1 MVLINSHLSIG
12 HTAPYCLATTI
23 LSTLEPSLTLW
34 LHILHLCPPLEHAH
48 RCTVTAKCIVQDLV
62 GDIHCIIE
70 ATIGRSSAVMLEKP
84 NTDGVPDCVLG
95 DPDRLRGILL
105 NLYTNA
111 AKFTKRGSIAL
122 RVRVANKDYRPSP
135 AQVTAQQ
142 GRGPYARVRGDQQPS
157 SGHQSA
163 AEQNGQ
169 HQEHASWG
177 SIEGVP
183 PLKKPASAQH
193 EQPHSQS
200 MPSFFSQAPAVDSHN
215 SLLSAS
221 EAWRKGPGARAATN
235 AGMALHRGH
244 DAEDASDAVNQA
256 HSITTPVQCE
266 HLAGHTLLQHAAQA
280 IDRAAD
286 KMQAD
291 AGFSPVGTKSL
302 QRGRRQHASDFLE
315 PVKED
320 TADSVEAVSRQ
331 KAKVAEA
338 PTAVVQDAS
347 DRFCHSPQGSGQAAR
362 QHAGTPAKFSKSSS
376 GRASST
382 SVLDQQDDSSSC
394 SGGSAPS
401 DSKAPPPEA
410 DRQSAG
416 ADSRSGSQALQEGT
430 FLRDTV
436 RPRSTS
442 QQGRHSGTGRSALG
456 DRTQSNSDI
465 TESETSYRCS
475 SGSFSDYPPPL
486 RKSLSSP
493 ALQEALIT
501 GKQGANPS
509 GQRRSLGG
517 LTATSYNG
525 MSSGKATVGT
535 TVATTVQDL
544 GDGWF
549 NTVAH
554 RKAPVLVETMH
565 SDDTHHRGEVRATD
579 QVPDTKQASAFQST
593 MSPAGIARIC
603 LSHEWNVCLCLAFRL
618 ALNIILG
625 CLTLSIAHLQK
636 VLLRVPLS
644 WVALYA

>member
-1 MVLINSHLSIG
+1 MHCDCKML
-12 HTAPYCLATTI
+12 
-23 LSTLEPSLTLW
+23 
-34 LHILHLCPPLEHAH
+34 
-48 RCTVTAKCIVQDLV
+48 CIVQELV

-84 NTDGVPDCVLG
+84 NTDGVPDYVLG

-122 RVRVANKDYRPSP
+122 RVRVAKKDYRPSP
-135 AQVTAQQ
+135 AQVIAQQ
-142 GRGPYARVRGDQQPS
+142 GRGPYARVRGDQQHGS
-157 SGHQSA
+157 ANHSA

-169 HQEHASWG
+169 YQEHASWG
-177 SIEGVP
+177 SIEGVSP
-183 PLKKPASAQH
+183 QRKPAWAKP
-193 EQPHSQS
+193 EQPRSQS
-200 MPSFFSQAPAVDSHN
+200 MASAFSHAPAAASHN
-215 SLLSAS
+215 SLLHAS

-291 AGFSPVGTKSL
+291 AGLSPVGSISSL
-302 QRGRRQHASDFLE
+302 QRGRKQHASDFLE

-320 TADSVEAVSRQ
+320 TADSMEAVSRQ
-331 KAKVAEA
+331 GAKVFEPRAELQG
-338 PTAVVQDAS
+338 AVA
-347 DRFCHSPQGSGQAAR
+347 DRFCHSPQGSGQAAE
-362 QHAGTPAKFSKSSS
+362 QHAGTPAKFRKSSS

-416 ADSRSGSQALQEGT
+416 ADSRSGSQALQEDA

-436 RPRSTS
+436 RPRSAS
-442 QQGRHSGTGRSALG
+442 QQGRHSGTARSTLG
-456 DRTQSNSDI
+456 ERTQSNSDI
-465 TESETSYRCS
+465 TESDTSYRCS
-475 SGSFSDYPPPL
+475 SGSFSDYPPPM

-493 ALQEALIT
+493 ALHEALIT
-501 GKQGANPS
+501 GKQDANPA

-565 SDDTHHRGEVRATD
+565 SDETRHREEVRATD
-579 QVPDTKQASAFQST
+579 QVPDAKQIAFQGP
-593 MSPAGIARIC
+593 MSPAGIAPSC
-603 LSHEWNVCLCLAFRL
+603 LWMNGMFAM
-618 ALNIILG
+618 ALEL
-625 CLTLSIAHLQK
+625 LST
-636 VLLRVPLS
+636 
-644 WVALYA
+644 

>member
-1 MVLINSHLSIG
+1 MHCDCKVL
-12 HTAPYCLATTI
+12 
-23 LSTLEPSLTLW
+23 
-34 LHILHLCPPLEHAH
+34 
-48 RCTVTAKCIVQDLV
+48 CIVQDLV

-84 NTDGVPDCVLG
+84 NTDGVPDYVLG

-135 AQVTAQQ
+135 AQVIAQQ
-142 GRGPYARVRGDQQPS
+142 GRGPYARVRGDQQHGS
-157 SGHQSA
+157 EHQSA
-163 AEQNGQ
+163 AQQNGQ

-183 PLKKPASAQH
+183 PQRKPPSAKH
-193 EQPHSQS
+193 EQPRSQS
-200 MPSFFSQAPAVDSHN
+200 MASAFSQAPAADSHN

-235 AGMALHRGH
+235 AGMALQRGH

-256 HSITTPVQCE
+256 HSFTTPVQCE

-286 KMQAD
+286 QMQAD
-291 AGFSPVGTKSL
+291 AGLSPVGSTKPL

-320 TADSVEAVSRQ
+320 TADSLEAVSRQ
-331 KAKVAEA
+331 GAKVAGP
-338 PTAVVQDAS
+338 PTAELQGAAADQ
-347 DRFCHSPQGSGQAAR
+347 FCHSPQGSGQAAR
-362 QHAGTPAKFSKSSS
+362 QHAGTPVRFSKSSS
-376 GRASST
+376 GRASSN

-401 DSKAPPPEA
+401 DFKAPPPEA

-416 ADSRSGSQALQEGT
+416 ADSRSGSQALQEDA

-442 QQGRHSGTGRSALG
+442 QQGRHSLTGRSTLG
-456 DRTQSNSDI
+456 ERTQSNSDI
-465 TESETSYRCS
+465 TESDTSYRCS
-475 SGSFSDYPPPL
+475 SGSFSDYPPPM

-493 ALQEALIT
+493 ALHEALIS
-501 GKQGANPS
+501 GKQGANPA
-509 GQRRSLGG
+509 GQRRSIGG

-565 SDDTHHRGEVRATD
+565 SDDTHHREEVRATD
-579 QVPDTKQASAFQST
+579 QAPDTKQASAFQGP
-593 MSPAGIARIC
+593 MSPAGIALNC
-603 LSHEWNVCLCLAFRL
+603 LSQKSNVCHGFQSCSQHSLTV
-618 ALNIILG
+618 G
-625 CLTLSIAHLQK
+625 CL
-636 VLLRVPLS
+636 PLS
-644 WVALYA
+644 PWCKLLIFCRPCSEHSCLGLPCMPDALARHCAL